1 MPALN
6 VPIIDLQPWF
16 SGGADGR
23 AQVARAVDEAARG
36 IGFLVIKNHPIDPG
50 LIERV
55 SQVSRTFFALPMADK
70 RRVDRP
76 RPDAVRG
83 YSAVGEE
90 GLSYSLEEAAPGD
103 LKESF
108 SIGPI
113 DVPDDDYHRGPA
125 AGAHF
130 EPNLWPD
137 LPGFREAYSDYFA
150 AMSELSR
157 ELMSIFACALSLP
170 ERFFDDKIDRHISM
184 FRVLSYP
191 PQREAPLPGQMRAGA
206 HSDYGS
212 LTIVL
217 PDGPGLQVFNK
228 AGQWVDVPLV
238 EGGLVVNIADL
249 MMQWTNDEWVSTLHR
264 VANPPRQEASDGTD
278 DARHNTRRQS
288 LVFFHQPNYD
298 ALIECLPACLSPGQV
313 PKYPPITSGDHLTS
327 KFVKQTTFGG
337 SKAVA

>member
-16 SGGADGR
+16 AGTAEGKA
-23 AQVARAVDEAARG
+23 AVAREVDDAARG
-36 IGFLVIKNHPIDPG
+36 IGFLVITHHQIAPS
-50 LIERV
+50 LIQRV
-55 SQVSRTFFALPMADK
+55 SDASREFFALPLEAK
-70 RRVDRP
+70 HQVDRP
-76 RPDAVRG
+76 RDDAVRG

-108 SIGPI
+108 SIGPSG
-113 DVPDDDYHRGPA
+113 VPDDAYHRGPA

-137 LPGFREAYSDYFA
+137 IPGFREAYTGYFE
-150 AMSELSR
+150 AMSDLSR
-157 ELMSIFACALSLP
+157 SLMCMFAVGLGLP
-170 ERFFDDKIDRHISM
+170 ETFFDDKIDKHISM

-191 PQREAPLPGQMRAGA
+191 PQNEAPLPGQMRAGA

-228 AGQWVDVPLV
+228 AGQWVDVPRV
-238 EGGLVVNIADL
+238 EGSLVVNIADL
-249 MMQWTNDEWVSTLHR
+249 MMQWTNDTWVSTLHR
-264 VANPPRQEASDGTD
+264 VVNPPFD
-278 DARHNTRRQS
+278 DTQRNVRRQS

-298 ALIECLPACLSPGQV
+298 AMIECLPSCLAPGEQA
-313 PKYPPITSGDHLTS
+313 KYAPISSGDHLTS

-337 SKAVA
+337 TKTTA